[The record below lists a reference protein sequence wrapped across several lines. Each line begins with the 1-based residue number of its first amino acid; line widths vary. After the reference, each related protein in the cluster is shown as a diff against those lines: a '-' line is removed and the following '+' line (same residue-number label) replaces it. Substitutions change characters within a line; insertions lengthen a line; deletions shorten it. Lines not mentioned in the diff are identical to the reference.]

1 MNFLYPKI
9 KPEDVYISVFEK
21 PNVLKSG
28 NFSPLDEEAKGFRPT
43 PNDFMNIFITIL
55 HTRGNCTSA
64 CIAKYMG
71 IKTLELQYA
80 IPAMT
85 GLSMAE
91 WKERYILLMANDLV
105 KNTELPMNEVAK
117 RLGFASQE
125 GFNRF
130 YKRMTKKQPLEMR
143 RGYCYHLY

>member
-9 KPEDVYISVFEK
+9 KPEDVYISVFQE
-21 PNVLKSG
+21 PNALKSG
-28 NFSPLDEEAKGFRPT
+28 SFSPFDEEAKGFRPT
-43 PNDFMNIFITIL
+43 SNDFMNIFITII
-55 HTRGNCTSA
+55 HTKGNYPSTW
-64 CIAKYMG
+64 IAQYMG
-71 IKTLELQYA
+71 IKKLELQYA

-85 GLSMAE
+85 GLSVAE
-91 WKERYILLMANDLV
+91 WKERYLILMANDLV
-105 KNTELPMNEVAK
+105 KNTELPMNKVAK

-143 RGYCYHLY
+143 HGYCYHSN